1 LQGHV
6 RSVKLHAI
14 DCTPCQLRLLMAA
27 GLTNGSGCSPLTV
40 LVGGE
45 PIDEKL
51 WNLLV
56 ADKANVF
63 YNLYT
68 FSALSKLFDL
78 ISCYTRSKS

>member
-1 LQGHV
+1 
-6 RSVKLHAI
+6 
-14 DCTPCQLRLLMAA
+14 MAA

-78 ISCYTRSKS
+78 ISCYTRSKSSQHKFETFLLPSFTSGTSFA